1 MRERFYS
8 ENCETEG
15 FFLNRNVIRFDP
27 HDRRRK
33 RLRPEPPRNKRPL
46 RRFRGLLPALSVVLL
61 VLALGLGT
69 YWTLGSEP
77 DATVTRGA
85 QIAGVASVVDGDTI
99 DIHGERI
106 RLSGFDA
113 PERGRRCGTVNVYQK
128 ASNYLGDAIGR
139 RTVTCN
145 VTGTNGN
152 RLVATCYVG
161 GTDLGNVMVA
171 SGWARDWPRYSHRA
185 YADEEANARRSKAGI
200 WGLSC
205 PDDLWG
211 NRNYN

>member
-46 RRFRGLLPALSVVLL
+46 RRFRGLLPALSIGLL
-61 VLALGLGT
+61 VLVLGLGA

-128 ASNYLGDAIGR
+128 ASNYLYGYIQR
-139 RTVTCN
+139 QTVTCD
-145 VTGTNGN
+145 VTGKNGD

-161 GTDLGNVMVA
+161 GTDLGNIMVG
-171 SGWARDWPRYSHRA
+171 SGWARDWPRYSRRA